1 MTSEDA
7 LLAALSRVR
16 DPELD
21 EPITE
26 LGFVSG
32 LRVDGARVHA
42 RLRLPTYFCAPNF
55 AYLMVADAR
64 AALAAVPGVEH
75 AHVTLDDHF
84 ASDEI
89 DDGIRSDRDFAGTFP
104 GEADDDLTELRSIF
118 DRKAFVV
125 RQERLAQALVAGGHA
140 PDTLAGMRLGDLP
153 ELPETTTYL
162 ERRATLGLDVSAGAP
177 FLLRPNG
184 EPIAAEDAP
193 RQLRFARTVRVSIE
207 GNADLC
213 RGLLRTRYALED
225 DGASD
230 NRRMEETRT

>member
-1 MTSEDA
+1 MVSEAA

-21 EPITE
+21 EPITD
-26 LGFVSG
+26 LGFVSE

-64 AALAAVPGVEH
+64 AALAAVAGVEGAEVRLEDHH
-75 AHVTLDDHF
+75 A
-84 ASDEI
+84 SEEI
-89 DDGIRSDRDFAGTFP
+89 NSGVGEQRDFEAAFP
-104 GEADDDLTELRSIF
+104 GEANDDLAELRSIF

-125 RQERLAQALVAGGHA
+125 RQERLSQALVA
-140 PDTLAGMRLGDLP
+140 AGRPPESLVELSLGDLP
-153 ELPETTTYL
+153 DLPETATYL
-162 ERRATLGLDVSAGAP
+162 ERRAALGLDLSAGAP

-184 EPIAAEDAP
+184 EPIAADDAP

-207 GNADLC
+207 ANAELC
-213 RGLLRTRYALED
+213 RGLLRTRYGPAAGGDEITEME
-225 DGASD
+225 GA
-230 NRRMEETRT
+230 RG

>member
-1 MTSEDA
+1 MVTEAA

-21 EPITE
+21 EPITD
-26 LGFVSG
+26 LGFVSE

-64 AALAAVPGVEH
+64 AALAAVPGVQE
-75 AHVTLDDHF
+75 ARVRLEDHY
-84 ASDEI
+84 AAEEI
-89 DDGIRSDRDFAGTFP
+89 NGGVGAQRDFEETFP
-104 GEADDDLTELRSIF
+104 GEADDDLAELRSIF

-125 RQERLAQALVAGGHA
+125 RQERLSQALVAAGWPA
-140 PDTLAGMRLGDLP
+140 EALAGLSLGDLP
-153 ELPETTTYL
+153 DLPETTTYL
-162 ERRATLGLDVSAGAP
+162 ERRAALGLDLSAGAP

-207 GNADLC
+207 ANADLC
-213 RGLLRTRYALED
+213 RGLLRTRYGPDARGGEITEME
-225 DGASD
+225 GA
-230 NRRMEETRT
+230 RT

>member
-1 MTSEDA
+1 MVSEAA

-21 EPITE
+21 EPITD
-26 LGFVSG
+26 LGFVSE

-64 AALAAVPGVEH
+64 AALAAVPGVEG
-75 AHVTLDDHF
+75 AHVRLDDHY
-84 ASDEI
+84 ASEEI
-89 DDGIRSDRDFAGTFP
+89 NGGVGEQRDFEAAFP
-104 GEADDDLTELRSIF
+104 GEADDDLSELRSIF

-125 RQERLAQALVAGGHA
+125 RQERLSQALVAAGR
-140 PDTLAGMRLGDLP
+140 PPETLVELSLDDLP
-153 ELPETTTYL
+153 DLPETTTYL
-162 ERRATLGLDVSAGAP
+162 ERRAALGLDLSAGSP

-184 EPIAAEDAP
+184 EPIAADDAP

-207 GNADLC
+207 ANGDLC
-213 RGLLRTRYALED
+213 RGLLRTRYGLAAGGDEITEME
-225 DGASD
+225 GA
-230 NRRMEETRT
+230 RG